1 MKKIFSVISAFAIL
15 IFVFVSESY
24 PMAHSK
30 LPGLGGGGGGGS
42 KVNIGDAKLKFTKL
56 FAQSLSDYAKA
67 QEALFLAYGKK
78 DLAARAAQVASFN
91 TDAKKSENN
100 IAKSVEIITN
110 NNTEAEALLNGAN
123 VKFSA
128 EAAAH
133 YAKALP
139 PTVTGTLSAV
149 QMPPEAKN
157 LMDVIQSDK
166 MALMKMGELVKVLP
180 KIPDL
185 VKSMTTVGGLLIKV
199 AKNNNIK
206 GAADAEKKFKF

>member
-1 MKKIFSVISAFAIL
+1 MKKIYSVIGALTIL
-15 IFVFVSESY
+15 MFVFVSESY
-24 PMAHSK
+24 AQFPGN
-30 LPGLGGGGGGGS
+30 LPGLGSGGGS
-42 KVNIGDAKLKFTKL
+42 KVDVGDAKLKFTKL

-67 QEALFLAYGKK
+67 QQSLFLAYGKK
-78 DLAARAAQVASFN
+78 DLADRAEQVANFN
-91 TDAKKSENN
+91 TDAKKAENN
-100 IAKSVEIITN
+100 IAKSVEIITK
-110 NNTEAEALLNGAN
+110 NNTEAELLLKGAN

-157 LMDVIQSDK
+157 LLSVIQSDK
-166 MALMKMGELVKVLP
+166 TAVLSMGELVNVLP

-199 AKNNNIK
+199 AKNNNIE